1 MYVSEVTKFASVVGR
16 FFVVYRAYG
25 LDKSLNVCYYGDSST
40 KYESKRIGTE
50 TKINNLTNVTG
61 EINASD
67 ISQVR

>member
-1 MYVSEVTKFASVVGR
+1 MGYC
-16 FFVVYRAYG
+16 AYG